1 MLGDKLCGT
10 ACEQD
15 TFSERFEIVKPV
27 ACSFQNFDPV
37 VVALTDTVGFVVL
50 PGVLDVSAPVPD
62 HVSNMAHFGNF
73 GGTVDIEPFSQLGTL
88 EYRHGHI
95 IYVVEALESLIGFIQ
110 IRIGMQELFNP
121 FFNNRSFQII
131 FGVDSGLL
139 GNKHAHGTLQQ
150 PVVGIRWWFQI
161 MLELTA
167 DLADTVVQM
176 FDDMEHIDA
185 DDSLGKDFPCHRDKD
200 VVYVTAVKANLVAF
214 RFGKLVEVFFEVD
227 RPNYRKDIDHGT
239 GITINDVGVVF
250 VFDPVLPVTDT
261 AVAFELINS
270 DSLWEL
276 AYGIKADQVADE
288 VDDGFRYVVFF
299 CHSSERLHFRQ

>member
-1 MLGDKLCGT
+1 M
-10 ACEQD
+10 
-15 TFSERFEIVKPV
+15 KPV

-73 GGTVDIEPFSQLGTL
+73 GGTVDIEPFSQQGTL
-88 EYRHGHI
+88 EYRHGYI

-150 PVVGIRWWFQI
+150 PVVGIRWFQI

-167 DLADTVVQM
+167 DLVDTVVQM

-185 DDSLGKDFPCHRDKD
+185 DDSLGERSP
-200 VVYVTAVKANLVAF
+200 
-214 RFGKLVEVFFEVD
+214 
-227 RPNYRKDIDHGT
+227 
-239 GITINDVGVVF
+239 
-250 VFDPVLPVTDT
+250 LPQRQSRC
-261 AVAFELINS
+261 A
-270 DSLWEL
+270 
-276 AYGIKADQVADE
+276 
-288 VDDGFRYVVFF
+288 
-299 CHSSERLHFRQ
+299 CHSSKSEPGRIQIWETGGSIF